1 MNDQHEREIGRV
13 EDVDGDVL
21 VVGID
26 GETVTIGCPD
36 IAMPFWQLTVP
47 MADEAIALLITA
59 LWQAA
64 RQAGESSG

>member
-1 MNDQHEREIGRV
+1 MADQYEREIGRV

-26 GETVTIGCPD
+26 DGTVTIGCPA
-36 IAMPFWQLTVP
+36 IGGPFWQFTVP

-64 RQAGESSG
+64 RRAGESSG